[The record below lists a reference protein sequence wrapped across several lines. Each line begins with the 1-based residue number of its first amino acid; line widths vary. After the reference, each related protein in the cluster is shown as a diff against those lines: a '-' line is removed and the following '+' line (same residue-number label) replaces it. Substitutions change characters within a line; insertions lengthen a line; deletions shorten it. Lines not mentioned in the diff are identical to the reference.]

1 MIFKFFK
8 RSPPPAPSRPAPK
21 RSVKKKPIG
30 AADLPSGPSQ
40 LPEIVEGSEHTD
52 WALWEDS
59 VAMLDS
65 QMQSLNPQVV
75 KRFLP
80 EPETPTDFQP
90 VEAFATVKK
99 KDP

>member
-8 RSPPPAPSRPAPK
+8 RSPPPAPAKPAPK
-21 RSVKKKPIG
+21 RSVKKKSTSR
-30 AADLPSGPSQ
+30 ADLPTEPSQ

-59 VAMLDS
+59 VAALDS

-75 KRFLP
+75 KRFIAD
-80 EPETPTDFQP
+80 ETPTDFQP